1 MSFFKLDDNN
11 ISYDNNIKYIYKDTT
26 INKRDV
32 KEHTNDNLHNSIKKE
47 NKVEVEGKLIP
58 IKDTFYKINFPNK
71 EANFVYTNLTP
82 SSYIANNIYLY
93 SVLHHNISGVTTNN
107 TEIIGEIV
115 IEHSNPNKQNQ
126 KVYVCFLINEELIK
140 TSDNSI
146 DKIINLVEGKSDYNE
161 LSIAIKNDIPTQ
173 THCFHY
179 EDNNNHVF
187 VYTNPISVKKN
198 AASFFKNKLASKT
211 KLFNIYP
218 AHDDRIVSHQLIK
231 LGEKEGFVSKTTTF
245 QEAAEGEIYID
256 CQPAG
261 ESDETVQAIN
271 IPLVPDNEINV
282 HNNIKKINE
291 NKDAFKSIIHFLVFI
306 IIAVVSVFG
315 ASSLYKTLIIDM
327 INTTVTDD
335 KNNNKRDY
343 MSKTNFWIVLAFI
356 ATGLC
361 SLITGLASNSSGGNI
376 YLTYYGIFVISF
388 IVFSSG
394 VIQYLINYNPK
405 YVTTGDG
412 DTNSIIIKDTYKFD
426 YIDITKFVQLL
437 VHFKDSLLQV
447 NGYKLIISL
456 FIMAGIFLGV
466 AILVTNGNVAIFLKW
481 LPTLLVTSILI
492 MTPIMYLALNSR
504 ARQKNTNV
512 VPA

>member
-47 NKVEVEGKLIP
+47 NRVEVEGKLIP

-107 TEIIGEIV
+107 NEIIGEIV

-126 KVYVCFLINEELIK
+126 KVYTCFLIKEELVK
-140 TSDNSI
+140 TTDNSI

-161 LSIAIKNDIPTQ
+161 ISVAIKDNIPTQ

-218 AHDDRIVSHQLIK
+218 AHDDKIVSHQLIK
-231 LGEKEGFVSKTTTF
+231 LGGKEGFVSKTTTI

-261 ESDETVQAIN
+261 ESDETVQALN
-271 IPLVPDNEINV
+271 VPLHSGYAES
-282 HNNIKKINE
+282 KTKM
-291 NKDAFKSIIHFLVFI
+291 DAFKSIIHFLVFI
-306 IIAVVSVFG
+306 IIAVISVFG
-315 ASSLYKTLIIDM
+315 GSSLYKNLIIDM
-327 INTTVTDD
+327 INNTISND
-335 KNNNKRDY
+335 NNQRRDY
-343 MSKTNFWIVLAFI
+343 MSKTNFWIFIAFI
-356 ATGLC
+356 FTGIY
-361 SLITGLASNSSGGNI
+361 SLVAGLKTDLSGGNI

-388 IVFSSG
+388 TVFSSG
-394 VIQYLINYNPK
+394 VIQYLINY
-405 YVTTGDG
+405 
-412 DTNSIIIKDTYKFD
+412 DTDFVKTNDKSIEINVNYKFD
-426 YIDITKFVQLL
+426 YIEQFGALFVYLKDTL
-437 VHFKDSLLQV
+437 VQANWS
-447 NGYKLIISL
+447 KLIISL
-456 FIMAGIFLGV
+456 LIMAGI
-466 AILVTNGNVAIFLKW
+466 LVGIGALVIGNVAIFLKW
-481 LPTLLVTSILI
+481 LPTLL
-492 MTPIMYLALNSR
+492 MTMVFITAPIMYLALN
-504 ARQKNTNV
+504 KNTVNT
-512 VPA
+512 

>member
-107 TEIIGEIV
+107 KEIIGEIV

-161 LSIAIKNDIPTQ
+161 LSVAIKNDIPTQ

-218 AHDDRIVSHQLIK
+218 THNDRIVSHQLIK

-261 ESDETVQAIN
+261 ESDETVPALN
-271 IPLVPDNEINV
+271 VPLHSGYAES
-282 HNNIKKINE
+282 KK
-291 NKDAFKSIIHFLVFI
+291 KTDAFKSIIHFLVFI

-315 ASSLYKTLIIDM
+315 ASSLYKILIIDM
-327 INTTVTDD
+327 INTSGITDQD
-335 KNNNKRDY
+335 NNNNNKRDY

-361 SLITGLASNSSGGNI
+361 SLITGLASDSSGGNI
-376 YLTYYGIFVISF
+376 YLTYYGIFLISF

-394 VIQYLINYNPK
+394 VIQYLINY
-405 YVTTGDG
+405 
-412 DTNSIIIKDTYKFD
+412 DTDFVNTNGKSIEIVPTYKFD
-426 YIDITKFVQLL
+426 YLN
-437 VHFKDSLLQV
+437 FKNAFSLGGHLFSIFDNFKEKVLSLLLSLAV
-447 NGYKLIISL
+447 MLGIFVGIGALII
-456 FIMAGIFLGV
+456 GNV
-466 AILVTNGNVAIFLKW
+466 PILVKW
-481 LPTLLVTSILI
+481 LPTLFLTAFFI
-492 MTPIMYLALNSR
+492 MTPIMYLALKTRNR
-504 ARQKNTNV
+504 DLNATDTNN
-512 VPA
+512 

>member
-32 KEHTNDNLHNSIKKE
+32 KEHTNDNLHNSNKKE

-107 TEIIGEIV
+107 KEIIGEIV

-161 LSIAIKNDIPTQ
+161 LSIIIKDDIPTQ

-179 EDNNNHVF
+179 QDNNNHVF

-218 AHDDRIVSHQLIK
+218 AHNDRIVSHQLIK
-231 LGEKEGFVSKTTTF
+231 LSEKEGFVSKTTNF

-261 ESDETVQAIN
+261 ESDDTVQALN
-271 IPLVPDNEINV
+271 VPLHSGYAES
-282 HNNIKKINE
+282 KTKT
-291 NKDAFKSIIHFLVFI
+291 DAFKSIIHFLVFI

-327 INTTVTDD
+327 INTSGITDQD
-335 KNNNKRDY
+335 NNNNKRDY

-361 SLITGLASNSSGGNI
+361 SLITGLASDSSGGNI
-376 YLTYYGIFVISF
+376 YLSYYGIFVISF

-394 VIQYLINYNPK
+394 VIQYLINYDTDFVN
-405 YVTTGDG
+405 
-412 DTNSIIIKDTYKFD
+412 TNSKSIEIKDTYKFD
-426 YIDITKFVQLL
+426 YVEKFTNLELL
-437 VHFKDSLLQV
+437 VYLKDTLFQANWS
-447 NGYKLIISL
+447 KIIISF
-456 FIMAGIFLGV
+456 FIMAGILIGIS
-466 AILVTNGNVAIFLKW
+466 ALVIRNVPTFLKW
-481 LPTLLVTSILI
+481 LPTLFMTTIFI
-492 MTPIMYLALNSR
+492 MTPIMYLALN
-504 ARQKNTNV
+504 KNTNV
-512 VPA
+512 ASS

>member
-161 LSIAIKNDIPTQ
+161 LSVAIKNDIPTQ

-218 AHDDRIVSHQLIK
+218 AHDDKIVSHQLIK

-256 CQPAG
+256 CSPAG
-261 ESDETVQAIN
+261 ESDDTVPALN
-271 IPLVPDNEINV
+271 VPLHSGYAES
-282 HNNIKKINE
+282 KTKT
-291 NKDAFKSIIHFLVFI
+291 DAFKSIIHFLVFI

-327 INTTVTDD
+327 INTSGITDQD
-335 KNNNKRDY
+335 NNNNKRDY

-394 VIQYLINYNPK
+394 VIQYLVNSDTDFVKTNDKSIEINDN
-405 YVTTGDG
+405 
-412 DTNSIIIKDTYKFD
+412 YKFD
-426 YIDITKFVQLL
+426 YIEKFLQLL
-437 VHFKDSLLQV
+437 VHFKDTLLKA
-447 NGYKLIISL
+447 NWFKLIISL
-456 FIMAGIFLGV
+456 VIMAGIFVGIGAL
-466 AILVTNGNVAIFLKW
+466 IIGNVAIFVKW
-481 LPTLLVTSILI
+481 LPTLLLTTIFI
-492 MTPIMYLALNSR
+492 MTPIMYLALN
-504 ARQKNTNV
+504 KNTNV
-512 VPA
+512 APS